1 MPVIELQ
8 GVEKTYRTGE
18 VLVTVLRGI
27 NLVVEEGEYVSIMGP
42 SGSGKSTLMN
52 TLGCLDKP
60 TAGTYLLDG
69 KDVSRLDDDELAAV
83 RNRKLGFVFQS
94 YNLLPRTPAIANVE
108 LPLLYSRNGRNRHER
123 ARAALER
130 VGLGDRIYHL
140 PSQLS
145 GGEQQRVGIARAL
158 INEPRILLAD
168 EPTGNLDSRT
178 GAGILELLHE
188 LNEQGMTIVMVT
200 HDDNV
205 AHCTK
210 RIVHILDGV
219 VERDELTDTG
229 KCAVTADPNEEPS

>member
-1 MPVIELQ
+1 MIELQ

>member
-1 MPVIELQ
+1 MPVIELR
-8 GVEKTYRTGE
+8 GIEKTYRTGE
-18 VLVTVLRGI
+18 VLVPVLRGI

-60 TAGTYLLDG
+60 TGGTYLLDG

-83 RNRKLGFVFQS
+83 RNSKLGFVFQS

-108 LPLLYSRNGRNRHER
+108 LPLLYSRNGRDRHER
-123 ARAALER
+123 ARAALDR
-130 VGLGDRIYHL
+130 VGLADRANHL

-178 GAGILELLHE
+178 GAGILELLHN

-200 HDDNV
+200 HDDHV

-210 RIVHILDGV
+210 RIVRVLDGV
-219 VERDELTDTG
+219 VEKDELTDAG
-229 KCAVTADPNEEPS
+229 KCGVPADPHEEPR